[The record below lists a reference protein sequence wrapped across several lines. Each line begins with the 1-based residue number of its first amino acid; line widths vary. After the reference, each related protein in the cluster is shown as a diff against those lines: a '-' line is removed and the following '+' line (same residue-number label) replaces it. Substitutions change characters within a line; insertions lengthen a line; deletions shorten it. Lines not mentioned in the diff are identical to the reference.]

1 MFIKIKFNLKLQLQ
15 KKRLKDIVF
24 IKIVKVPDKK
34 TGWTQDNFNVVSI
47 ELE

>member
-24 IKIVKVPDKK
+24 IKIVKVAE
-34 TGWTQDNFNVVSI
+34 W
-47 ELE
+47 LRR